1 MWNNWGKVLSK
12 ANHIE
17 KIAINKL
24 INEYGVEPIE
34 EVSNENS
41 ATKTASL
48 SSKYWTSQSVRV
60 DMKDNFYSKFKCVQ
74 EPSPKHY
81 KYIKIKFAFNSS
93 SSYEAQ
99 ESPRMQVEN
108 SKHITEQPILK
119 LGSSTDSAYNSPMP
133 VLVANRAV
141 GCQTYESNKSTE
153 KAETSNDSVQ
163 ERANQKLQF
172 YNQTIAAVQ
181 EL

>member
-74 EPSPKHY
+74 ESSPKHY
-81 KYIKIKFAFNSS
+81 KYIKI
-93 SSYEAQ
+93 
-99 ESPRMQVEN
+99 
-108 SKHITEQPILK
+108 
-119 LGSSTDSAYNSPMP
+119 
-133 VLVANRAV
+133 
-141 GCQTYESNKSTE
+141 
-153 KAETSNDSVQ
+153 
-163 ERANQKLQF
+163 
-172 YNQTIAAVQ
+172 
-181 EL
+181 